1 MEALTALTLKPRRA
15 PRRRHLYAAVCALL
29 LLGVGAPQP
38 APAQT
43 PATESQ
49 VKAAYLYNFT
59 KFARWPADTAA
70 GEHFTI
76 CILGRDPFGRVL
88 DATVA
93 GESVDGKT
101 VTVRRF
107 TAAGDA
113 SGCRILYIA
122 RSQETELAQLLPQVR
137 PGTLTVSD
145 IDRFAERGG
154 IIRFVND
161 GNRVRFEV
169 NLSAAEHAGL
179 VLSSE
184 LLKVAI
190 NVRRDQ
196 KAGQ

>member
-1 MEALTALTLKPRRA
+1 
-15 PRRRHLYAAVCALL
+15 
-29 LLGVGAPQP
+29 
-38 APAQT
+38 
-43 PATESQ
+43 
-49 VKAAYLYNFT
+49 
-59 KFARWPADTAA
+59 RWPADTAA

-145 IDRFAERGG
+145 IDRLAER
-154 IIRFVND
+154 
-161 GNRVRFEV
+161 
-169 NLSAAEHAGL
+169 AGL